1 MASIPAPEY
10 LKSIVCLATSR
21 KMSGRCIAGKEVS
34 DSGYGPWLRPVSDRP
49 DAEIVISHRQYQNG
63 DEPKLL
69 DIIQI
74 PMNSPKPHGHQT
86 ENHLIDARFYWVKKG
101 VVPWNDLAGLADTPP
116 TLWTNDDSSK
126 GGSNDR
132 VSEASARRIK
142 SSLILIKPEQVTIQ
156 VVTPGAYFNDF
167 KRKIRADFYYK
178 GIHYNFSMTDPDA
191 DAFYRAQENG
201 DYKLKQ
207 DAYFCISLAET
218 PYEGNFYKLVAS
230 IITKKPL

>member
-1 MASIPAPEY
+1 MAPIPAPEY
-10 LKSIVCLATSR
+10 LKTIVCLATSR

-74 PMNSPKPHGHQT
+74 PMNSAKPHGHQI

-132 VSEASARRIK
+132 VSEANARRIK

-167 KRKIRADFYYK
+167 KRKIRANFYYK
-178 GIHYNFSMTDPDA
+178 GIHYNFSMTDPAA

>member
-1 MASIPAPEY
+1 
-10 LKSIVCLATSR
+10 
-21 KMSGRCIAGKEVS
+21 
-34 DSGYGPWLRPVSDRP
+34 
-49 DAEIVISHRQYQNG
+49 
-63 DEPKLL
+63 
-69 DIIQI
+69 
-74 PMNSPKPHGHQT
+74 
-86 ENHLIDARFYWVKKG
+86 
-101 VVPWNDLAGLADTPP
+101 
-116 TLWTNDDSSK
+116 
-126 GGSNDR
+126 
-132 VSEASARRIK
+132 
-142 SSLILIKPEQVTIQ
+142 LIKPEQVTIQ